1 MLVYVRKKF
10 LSLFARFGEQSG
22 FGVGG
27 FDRLVLAGR
36 RETNSQQILFK
47 ARNRLCAG
55 GMWRLLRCG
64 PLLSGVEP
72 LSCRKVSVSLGAVT
86 SAKAIPRIC

>member
-22 FGVGG
+22 FGAGG

-55 GMWRLLRCG
+55 GMWLLLRSRFLAPMLERLWLELEETAFTTVFVG
-64 PLLSGVEP
+64 REP
-72 LSCRKVSVSLGAVT
+72 R
-86 SAKAIPRIC
+86 RF